1 MKNLYLDP
9 LTNDLAV
16 QNYQLRLTT
25 DMTEWLSQKIE
36 NRLKLVLGEW
46 FVNQSLGLPYFDK
59 ILKKNAD
66 IVLVNSI
73 FLKTIKDTKITF
85 AGQVYGV
92 KRILDFTVDYDN
104 SARKY
109 TLDFRVLSTEEDII
123 EGGLVV

>member
-109 TLDFRVLSTEEDII
+109 TLDFKVLSTEEDII